1 MSVNQEEPRQLKE
14 PQGLVDASGT
24 PVGEPP
30 SGLRKLL
37 RWAGVAEWT
46 LFVLGIQALALV
58 LQLRTLQRQTTLME
72 RDASIAETQ
81 QKLATRLFILVRH
94 LKPMEGIPSELPGWV
109 IENKGR
115 YLVRNL
121 TLKLFHFKKFVGLGW
136 HSSVGGESALMP
148 ELKSGES
155 HLLDL
160 KAPTEFAK
168 QYDIVGYTPV
178 RFADFVVV
186 AITFQRDVDDK
197 RYLYLVPF
205 EVWDNVPRM
214 IRPELTSVA
223 GPLGKS
229 CTMDAY
235 AVELMFELLRRNPI
249 PYPVELY
256 NYHYLF
262 GEPSSTCLQSGSPS
276 LRF

>member
-121 TLKLFHFKKFVGLGW
+121 TLKLFRL
-136 HSSVGGESALMP
+136 ALQ
-148 ELKSGES
+148 
-155 HLLDL
+155 HLLL
-160 KAPTEFAK
+160 PFLFRSLGA
-168 QYDIVGYTPV
+168 
-178 RFADFVVV
+178 V
-186 AITFQRDVDDK
+186 A
-197 RYLYLVPF
+197 L
-205 EVWDNVPRM
+205 
-214 IRPELTSVA
+214 
-223 GPLGKS
+223 
-229 CTMDAY
+229 
-235 AVELMFELLRRNPI
+235 LLR
-249 PYPVELY
+249 
-256 NYHYLF
+256 
-262 GEPSSTCLQSGSPS
+262 
-276 LRF
+276 